1 MLTPEELI
9 KLFNLEPLPIEG
21 GLFFQTYLSPEFIPP
36 NGLPARYPSGKP
48 FGTAI
53 IYLLTDDADSF
64 SALHKLPTDE
74 IYHFYLG
81 DAVEMLQLYPDGS
94 SERIILGQDL
104 LGGQKV
110 QHVVPRDVWQGFHLL
125 PGGQFAL
132 LGTTMAPGYTDDDY
146 IGGDP
151 DELIAEYPNQEV
163 TIEQLTRREANTYNE
178 LH

>member
-1 MLTPEELI
+1 MPTPEQLI
-9 KLFNLEPLPIEG
+9 QLFNLKPLPIEG
-21 GLFFQTYLSPEFIPP
+21 GLFFQTYLSPETITKDQ
-36 NGLPARYPSGKP
+36 LPERYPFDKP

-53 IYLLTDDADSF
+53 VYLLTDDPDSF

-81 DAVEMLQLYPDGS
+81 DPVEMLQLHSDGS

-132 LGTTMAPGYTDDDY
+132 LGTTMAPGYTGEDY

-151 DELIAEYPNQEV
+151 DELIAAYPGREAL
-163 TIEQLTRREANTYNE
+163 IEQLTRR
-178 LH
+178 